1 MKVTDT
7 PKFCGAYR
15 RIRRKSN
22 AGRSIGVAV
31 LVGVFVLIL
40 IVAAVVL

>member
-1 MKVTDT
+1 MKATGT

-15 RIRRKSN
+15 RLQRKSN

-31 LVGVFVLIL
+31 LVAVFVVIL
-40 IVAAVVL
+40 IVAAIVL